1 MKKINYLFVLAGFA
15 LMGVSCGGG
24 GGDEYPIPPTPPVI
38 NPDNPDSPD
47 NPDDPPAPP
56 EYPTFAK
63 PNWTVSDYSIYEN
76 SMTAYLAL
84 PDSLKADQLATDE
97 VAVFCSSECRGVAER
112 IEVSQGDYVW
122 VAYVH
127 GNDEDCALTV
137 KYYSVQTRHMYQ
149 SEITFS
155 YEKDGH
161 YANIDAPQILGLKI
175 CTE

>member
-1 MKKINYLFVLAGFA
+1 
-15 LMGVSCGGG
+15 
-24 GGDEYPIPPTPPVI
+24 
-38 NPDNPDSPD
+38 
-47 NPDDPPAPP
+47 
-56 EYPTFAK
+56 
-63 PNWTVSDYSIYEN
+63 
-76 SMTAYLAL
+76 MTAYLAL

>member
-1 MKKINYLFVLAGFA
+1 MKAIKFLVLLVGIS
-15 LMGVSCGGG
+15 LIGVSCGGG
-24 GGDEYPIPPTPPVI
+24 GGDEEPAPPQPPIV
-38 NPDNPDSPD
+38 D
-47 NPDDPPAPP
+47 PDDTPTPP